1 MRREV
6 IIPILLMSVASFMWQ
21 PVAAQSRRKVT
32 PVETDEKKPEKPRLH
47 YYDEHGNPLK
57 EPVEFLTELD
67 TVQKPSAGPKYPLLY
82 SASVG
87 VNFFDAVMLAA
98 GQKYAGFDL
107 WANLSLHNWFFPTV
121 EVGVGFADNKP
132 ETGNFHYKGKPS
144 VYAKVG
150 LDYNFLYKSNPDYR
164 VFLGVR
170 AGFSSFSYDITDI
183 TINSDYWGQ
192 SNRFSLTGEKS
203 TAFYGEVLAG
213 VQVRIVKNFS
223 LGWSIRYHTKFHVTK
238 GGNSTPWYIP
248 GYGATAPISFSFS
261 AVYTL
266 PFGHKEEAQATDADS
281 K

>member
-1 MRREV
+1 MAGF
-6 IIPILLMSVASFMWQ
+6 ICMPA
-21 PVAAQSRRKVT
+21 AAQKRRTVT

-87 VNFFDAVMLAA
+87 LNFFDAAMLLA
-98 GQKYAGFDL
+98 GQKHAGFDVS
-107 WANLSLHNWFFPTV
+107 ANISLHNWFFPTV

-132 ETGNFHYKGKPS
+132 ENGNFHYKSKPS

-164 VFLGVR
+164 VFLGLR
-170 AGFSSFSYDITDI
+170 AGFSSFTYDITDI
-183 TINSDYWGQ
+183 TINSDYWDQ
-192 SNRFSLTGEKS
+192 SNRFSLTGQKA

-213 VQVRIVKNFS
+213 VQVKIVKNFS
-223 LGWSIRYHTKFHVTK
+223 LGWSIRYHAKFHVSN
-238 GGNSTPWYIP
+238 GENSVPWYIP
-248 GYGATAPISFSFS
+248 GYGATSPISFTFS
-261 AVYTL
+261 AVYTI
-266 PFGHKEEAQATDADS
+266 PFKHKEKPAEPEQAQ
-281 K
+281 